1 MAKIVEFEPIETS
14 DVPSLVVNQIISA
27 LQNGKL
33 EKGDRL
39 PSERDMAKMFGI
51 GRPSLREA
59 LNTLAVLG
67 VLEIKRGDGTYVKS
81 TSTGARVATK
91 AIELLQADY
100 NPFITLEARLLLE
113 PNIANMASQRAESQD
128 LAAIQSLLPKMEERS
143 KENKPLGD
151 LDLDFHVYIARAT
164 KNPLIEQVARFLL
177 NSWIGKGRRWDEL
190 QYDVIKQEGRL
201 AKYVHQHRKIYEAI
215 KEKDSEQSECEA
227 RNHIETLL
235 EDFVYNGND

>member
-1 MAKIVEFEPIETS
+1 MANIIKFEPIETS

-27 LQNGKL
+27 IQNGKL

-67 VLEIKRGDGTYVKS
+67 VLEIRRGDGTYVKS

-113 PNIANMASQRAESQD
+113 PNIANIASKRAESQD

-190 QYDVIKQEGRL
+190 QYDVIKQGGRL
-201 AKYVHQHRKIYEAI
+201 AKYVNQHRKIYEAI
-215 KEKDSEQSECEA
+215 KKKDSEQSECEA